1 MLVTLDLV
9 EPTVLADMGLEIRD
23 SDISGSRV
31 NVPSKCKQTAN
42 YFFLSTQSFKN
53 ILLQKKLPPPPVDS
67 VKEEIG
73 L

>member
-31 NVPSKCKQTAN
+31 NVPSKCKQIADYYSFVAN
-42 YFFLSTQSFKN
+42 HNELSGKKF
-53 ILLQKKLPPPPVDS
+53 ILVGQCTD
-67 VKEEIG
+67 
-73 L
+73 